1 MVFTHGPRSR
11 DPLTTAFVRYYFLSS
26 LPSYPSTKTMSS
38 FVESTGKKLFAKHL
52 EKYTP
57 EDPLY
62 EFYTDNKGKQKR
74 RKVII
79 I

>member
-1 MVFTHGPRSR
+1 
-11 DPLTTAFVRYYFLSS
+11 
-26 LPSYPSTKTMSS
+26 MSS

-52 EKYTP
+52 ERYTP

-74 RKVII
+74 RKVYLVLIYFLEAPSNDEI
-79 I
+79 CYSANYHLVSLLVMRLSLAP